1 MGRTGR
7 SSDFGVA
14 MSKKRLPRTGHSQSW
29 PEAGRQTR
37 AELPEVG
44 AGGERAA
51 DGDVDFES
59 IVAFDAAFKKG

>member
-14 MSKKRLPRTGHSQSW
+14 ISKKRLPRTGHSQSW

-37 AELPEVG
+37 AALPEE
-44 AGGERAA
+44 AARRERAGH
-51 DGDVDFES
+51 GDVDFES
-59 IVAFDAAFKKG
+59 IPAFDAAFKKG